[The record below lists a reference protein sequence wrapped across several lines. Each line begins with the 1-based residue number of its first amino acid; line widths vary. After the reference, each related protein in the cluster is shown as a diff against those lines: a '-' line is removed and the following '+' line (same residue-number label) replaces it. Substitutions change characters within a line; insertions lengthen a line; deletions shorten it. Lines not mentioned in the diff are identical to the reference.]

1 METIPTATCSGPEE
15 THTFSNTLSEREES
29 FLSDECLVQR
39 QLYIRNPGISV
50 RCYRFDQEI
59 YEISNL
65 DAFNISCHQI

>member
-1 METIPTATCSGPEE
+1 METIPTATCSGPGGN
-15 THTFSNTLSEREES
+15 HTSNKLSEREES
-29 FLSDECLVQR
+29 FLSDKCRVQR

-50 RCYRFDQEI
+50 RCYRFGQEI